1 MLIPHEDSE
10 GLDLSELADQAGVT
24 TRTVRYYVQQGVLP
38 PPEGRGPGSHWT
50 RGHLNR
56 LRLIRRLQ
64 DEHLPLAEIR
74 QRLNA
79 LDDRAVRLALREAEL
94 AAPQTEDALGYI
106 RGLLGAKKELLSHPT
121 PSLRRPDRE
130 PGRRQGHRETWERIN
145 LTPDIELHLRR
156 PLSRKQN
163 LLVERLLD
171 VVADFKE

>member
-1 MLIPHEDSE
+1 MLFPDADDE
-10 GLDLSELADQAGVT
+10 GLDLRDLADRAGVT

-50 RGHLNR
+50 RGHLDR

-74 QRLNA
+74 QQLDA
-79 LDDRAVRLALREAEL
+79 LDDAAVRQALRLAEQ
-94 AAPQTEDALGYI
+94 AAPPSSDALGYI
-106 RGLLGAKKELLSHPT
+106 RGLLGAQKARPSHPEIT
-121 PSLRRPDRE
+121 LPRSERP
-130 PGRRQGHRETWERIN
+130 PGRRSGRRETWERIN

-171 VVADFKE
+171 VVADFRE